1 MTDMQMQT
9 MFYPPPIVQLHG
21 PFPSPMTSHSSFIST
36 PEQSSPNAFSP
47 EINAQAPMESLP
59 NTNLDPNGDLFPEL
73 PLLHPAWPPLL
84 PPPALLHHLVD
95 TFFACCPFA
104 NRILHRG
111 RTIASMMYPPDS
123 PEFPLPA
130 LLHAIC
136 AVASF
141 YTSVIEQPHLPGFN
155 ELPPDDFFPTPL
167 RTVKPNASF
176 GESHAHLS
184 TLSASKAIQS
194 GQRMLQ
200 VMQSTLILSWFHYS
214 SGTAV
219 NVWILV
225 GKACRISGPLGITIA
240 DAYGPLSRYNRMPT
254 LIPPPKDHI
263 DAEQRRNL
271 FWLIYISE
279 RFHMSGTCWPMLLDD
294 EDISQ
299 YLPVTEDDF
308 NNGRAPPE
316 ECRQRLASPNVLFN
330 HPPELTDSFS
340 LLAKA
345 SVLLAKVKVF
355 NIRFKTKYA
364 DDPTIDDPRNT
375 SEFQQLDDLIKNFR
389 SHWPKQYKDPID
401 QEGKV
406 DPILYLACLVPS
418 CATLMLHDPHADLSS
433 PTCPSTIRI
442 TEALNSGMDLV
453 YKLLAT
459 SFDVM
464 LLDHVTSFCWTI
476 LGATLI
482 RFLAIRIK
490 TESYAEAI
498 AVKSQLDVI
507 RLMLFRLGERTVI
520 GRRQIKLL
528 NEHFE
533 VECRSGMSDQL
544 DTFCAMTTSGG
555 TLNIPK
561 NKPLPS
567 GLPQLPPNIAPSIPS
582 YIGNPGW
589 LLGQSELVTP
599 RHWENLVKDIRSG
612 AALFH
617 FVASRQNMAFDPH
630 ASISTIK
637 VDASVEMDDMIVS
650 ERSV

>member
-1 MTDMQMQT
+1 
-9 MFYPPPIVQLHG
+9 
-21 PFPSPMTSHSSFIST
+21 
-36 PEQSSPNAFSP
+36 
-47 EINAQAPMESLP
+47 
-59 NTNLDPNGDLFPEL
+59 
-73 PLLHPAWPPLL
+73 
-84 PPPALLHHLVD
+84 
-95 TFFACCPFA
+95 
-104 NRILHRG
+104 
-111 RTIASMMYPPDS
+111 
-123 PEFPLPA
+123 
-130 LLHAIC
+130 
-136 AVASF
+136 
-141 YTSVIEQPHLPGFN
+141 
-155 ELPPDDFFPTPL
+155 
-167 RTVKPNASF
+167 
-176 GESHAHLS
+176 
-184 TLSASKAIQS
+184 
-194 GQRMLQ
+194 
-200 VMQSTLILSWFHYS
+200 MQSNAGIYFNYLSLLLTL
-214 SGTAV
+214 
-219 NVWILV
+219 
-225 GKACRISGPLGITIA
+225 KPLG
-240 DAYGPLSRYNRMPT
+240 P
-254 LIPPPKDHI
+254 
-263 DAEQRRNL
+263 RNL

-355 NIRFKTKYA
+355 NIRFKT
-364 DDPTIDDPRNT
+364 N
-375 SEFQQLDDLIKNFR
+375 
-389 SHWPKQYKDPID
+389 
-401 QEGKV
+401 
-406 DPILYLACLVPS
+406 
-418 CATLMLHDPHADLSS
+418 S

-617 FVASRQNMAFDPH
+617 LVASRQNMAFDPH